1 MLLQDLDTR
10 SFSSGEHVY
19 DLFLLMFFRSTE
31 NKMDSSNL
39 AVIFAPNLLLSS
51 EADKISAQTNKKL
64 GLQVAVVQALI
75 DHAEDIGRNIF
86 GFYEL

>member
-1 MLLQDLDTR
+1 
-10 SFSSGEHVY
+10 
-19 DLFLLMFFRSTE
+19 
-31 NKMDSSNL
+31 MDSSNL